1 MPMPEFGVE
10 NKEHNA
16 NSSHSSQNHVSPRDG
31 LGTGKYTFSF
41 KGFLFFLE
49 AVLEDTII
57 EVTLAPGI
65 TYSVVDEEEKKPHAI
80 VNDSNEASVCASG
93 KNSAIASVDQQISEV
108 HKASLAEMQDR

>member
-1 MPMPEFGVE
+1 MPEFGVE

-16 NSSHSSQNHVSPRDG
+16 NSSHSSHVSPRDG

-65 TYSVVDEEEKKPHAI
+65 TYSIVDEEEKKPHAI

-108 HKASLAEMQDR
+108 HKASLVEMHER